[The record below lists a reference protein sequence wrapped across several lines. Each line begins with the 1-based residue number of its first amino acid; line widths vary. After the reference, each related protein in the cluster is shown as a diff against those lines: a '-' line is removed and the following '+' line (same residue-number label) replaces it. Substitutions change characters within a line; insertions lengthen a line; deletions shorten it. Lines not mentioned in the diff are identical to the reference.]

1 MVKALG
7 LLWNTFHDS
16 FEIKL
21 EIETSAEITMRN
33 VLSDIS
39 KFFDPLGFITPVIIN
54 AKLFMQQLWLLKI
67 NWDQNLPPYLQK
79 IWNEFK
85 TDILST
91 AKITIPRWCF
101 NATDC
106 IRPELH
112 GFADSSTK
120 AYGACLY
127 VRAFYTDNTVSI
139 KLLCS
144 KSKVAPLKPTSIPRL
159 ELCAALLL
167 ARLLN
172 KIKKLIPL
180 TVNETFLWSD
190 SKVALCWLQAHPS
203 KWK

>member
-1 MVKALG
+1 MGENQATPKQEVVVKTLG
-7 LLWNTFHDS
+7 LFWNTFHDS

-21 EIETSAEITMRN
+21 ELETSAEITNRN
-33 VLSDIS
+33 VLSHIS
-39 KFFDPLGFITPVIIN
+39 KLFDPLGFITPVIIN

-91 AKITIPRWCF
+91 AKITIPCWCF

-106 IRPELH
+106 IRLELH

-127 VRAFYTDNTVSI
+127 VRTFYTDNTVSI

-144 KSKVAPLKPTSIPRL
+144 KSKVAPLKPT
-159 ELCAALLL
+159 
-167 ARLLN
+167 
-172 KIKKLIPL
+172 
-180 TVNETFLWSD
+180 
-190 SKVALCWLQAHPS
+190 
-203 KWK
+203 